1 MNWDQIAGK
10 WKELKGQA
18 RQKWGD
24 ITDDDFDRAAGKRDE
39 IVGLVQQR
47 YGRTKEEA
55 EREVDDFFG
64 RI

>member
-1 MNWDQIAGK
+1 MNWDQVAGK

-24 ITDDDFDRAAGKRDE
+24 ITDDDFDRAAGKREE

-55 EREVDDFFG
+55 QREVDDFFS
-64 RI
+64 RM

>member
-1 MNWDQIAGK
+1 MNWDQVAGK
-10 WKELKGQA
+10 WKEIKGQA

-55 EREVDDFFG
+55 EREVDDFFH
-64 RI
+64 RA